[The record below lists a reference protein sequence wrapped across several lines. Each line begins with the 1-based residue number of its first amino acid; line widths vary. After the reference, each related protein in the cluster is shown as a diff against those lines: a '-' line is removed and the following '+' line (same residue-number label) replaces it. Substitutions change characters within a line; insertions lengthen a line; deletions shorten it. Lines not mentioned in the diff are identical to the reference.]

1 MEEEPPRNRKPGGRG
16 RSGSAS
22 CASTSP
28 AQSRAKRRSSSSQSK
43 HRSSRSRSKH
53 RSSRSKH
60 RSSRSKHR
68 SSSSQSK
75 HRSSTS
81 RSRRDR
87 SRSVSVSDNELRQNL
102 REYIFKAAL
111 PPGRLYGQEPPKRVA
126 FLRRPV
132 PAGKLSADTLAAARA
147 GAVVKGKS
155 GARGFAKINP
165 PPPPR
170 LPPTPPPP
178 KAFAAPVAPPPKPK
192 RK

>member
-1 MEEEPPRNRKPGGRG
+1 MVAGGRG
-16 RSGSAS
+16 
-22 CASTSP
+22 
-28 AQSRAKRRSSSSQSK
+28 
-43 HRSSRSRSKH
+43 
-53 RSSRSKH
+53 
-60 RSSRSKHR
+60 RSKHR

-81 RSRRDR
+81 RSRRE
-87 SRSVSVSDNELRQNL
+87 RSVSVSDTELRQNL

-111 PPGRLYGQEPPKRVA
+111 PPGRLYAHEPPKRVA

-178 KAFAAPVAPPPKPK
+178 KAFAAPVAPPPSQSVSRSQQQTGKQEL
-192 RK
+192 R